1 MDVPRLLRPLSRV
14 PRWAI
19 FGFALIG
26 LVLQA
31 FGLYWDIWRH
41 VVVGRES
48 FFTPPHLVLYAGF
61 AYVALAGIV
70 GSVSGAIAP
79 RWAGPRVRIVGLWL
93 PVEFLLIGT
102 GALFQAVAFPWD
114 EAWHRLVAE
123 GLVSETFW
131 SPPHVMAIAGG
142 IVSTFGFFLAVVL
155 ERTRWNGARPALG
168 LVGVALGAGLLLF
181 SLQVLLGPMDFATS
195 FNGQVLRDAIAY
207 PTGVSLAA
215 PAVLVLAVLAG
226 RRPGLATVSAAI
238 YTGLRSLMV
247 VGAFALPPPILFLA
261 PAVDLA
267 FLVLGP
273 RKFGL
278 VAATITGGMW
288 AVLFYV
294 VYLVVRG
301 FAVDALFVALFSFTV
316 FIAGTVSSGIG
327 FGVGR
332 IVQKLE
338 SSAATSPGPIVPS
351 AAMPVS

>member
-19 FGFALIG
+19 FGFALTG
-26 LVLQA
+26 LLLQA

-79 RWAGPRVRIVGLWL
+79 RWAGPRVRIVGLL
-93 PVEFLLIGT
+93 VPVEFLLIGT

-142 IVSTFGFFLAVVL
+142 IVSTFGFLLAVVL
-155 ERTRWNGARPALG
+155 ERTRWNGARTVLG
-168 LVGVALGAGLLLF
+168 LVSVALGAGLLLF

-215 PAVLVLAVLAG
+215 PAVLVVAASRPF
-226 RRPGLATVSAAI
+226 RRRSTPACDRSWSSA
-238 YTGLRSLMV
+238 RSPCHRRSCSW
-247 VGAFALPPPILFLA
+247 LPPSIWCSSSSALEDSDSSP
-261 PAVDLA
+261 
-267 FLVLGP
+267 P
-273 RKFGL
+273 RSR
-278 VAATITGGMW
+278 VA
-288 AVLFYV
+288 
-294 VYLVVRG
+294 RG
-301 FAVDALFVALFSFTV
+301 RSSSTSFT
-316 FIAGTVSSGIG
+316 
-327 FGVGR
+327 
-332 IVQKLE
+332 
-338 SSAATSPGPIVPS
+338 
-351 AAMPVS
+351 

>member
-19 FGFALIG
+19 FGFALTG
-26 LVLQA
+26 LLLQA

-79 RWAGPRVRIVGLWL
+79 RWAGPRVRIVGLL
-93 PVEFLLIGT
+93 VPVEFLLIGT

-114 EAWHRLVAE
+114 EAWHRLAAE

-155 ERTRWNGARPALG
+155 ERTRWNGARTALG
-168 LVGVALGAGLLLF
+168 LVSVALGAGLLLF
-181 SLQVLLGPMDFATS
+181 SLQVLLGPMDFATT

-215 PAVLVLAVLAG
+215 PPSSFSRSSPVVVPASRPF
-226 RRPGLATVSAAI
+226 RR
-238 YTGLRSLMV
+238 RST
-247 VGAFALPPPILFLA
+247 
-261 PAVDLA
+261 PACD
-267 FLVLGP
+267 
-273 RKFGL
+273 RS
-278 VAATITGGMW
+278 W
-288 AVLFYV
+288 
-294 VYLVVRG
+294 
-301 FAVDALFVALFSFTV
+301 
-316 FIAGTVSSGIG
+316 
-327 FGVGR
+327 
-332 IVQKLE
+332 
-338 SSAATSPGPIVPS
+338 SSARSPCLRQSCSWRRWSIWRSSSS
-351 AAMPVS
+351 ALGNSDSSR

>member
-1 MDVPRLLRPLSRV
+1 MDLPRRFRPLSRV

-19 FGFALIG
+19 FGFALTG
-26 LVLQA
+26 LLLQA

-70 GSVSGAIAP
+70 GSVSGAVAP
-79 RWAGPRVRIVGLWL
+79 QWAGPRVRILGLL
-93 PVEFLLIGT
+93 VPVEFLLIGT

-131 SPPHVMAIAGG
+131 SPPHIMAIAGG
-142 IVSTFGFFLAVVL
+142 IVSTFGFFVAVVL
-155 ERTRWNGARPALG
+155 ERTRWNGARTALG

-181 SLQVLLGPMDFATS
+181 GVQVLLGPMDFATT

-207 PTGVSLAA
+207 PTGVSLAT

-226 RRPGLATVSAAI
+226 RRAGVATFSAAV

-247 VGAFALPPPILFLA
+247 VGEFAPPPPILVVA
-261 PAVDLA
+261 PLVDLA

-278 VAATITGGMW
+278 TPATMTGGLW
-288 AVLFYV
+288 AVLFYI
-294 VYLVVRG
+294 VYLILRG
-301 FAVDALFVALFSFTV
+301 VAVDALFVALFSFTV
-316 FIAGTVSSGIG
+316 FIAGIVSAGAG
-327 FGVGR
+327 FGVGL

-338 SSAATSPGPIVPS
+338 SSAATTS
-351 AAMPVS
+351 AAMTPAVAIPAS

>member
-14 PRWAI
+14 PRWSI

-26 LVLQA
+26 LLLQA

-61 AYVALAGIV
+61 GYVALAGLV
-70 GSVSGAIAP
+70 G
-79 RWAGPRVRIVGLWL
+79 
-93 PVEFLLIGT
+93 
-102 GALFQAVAFPWD
+102 
-114 EAWHRLVAE
+114 
-123 GLVSETFW
+123 
-131 SPPHVMAIAGG
+131 
-142 IVSTFGFFLAVVL
+142 
-155 ERTRWNGARPALG
+155 RTRRTGARPAMG
-168 LVGVALGAGLLLF
+168 LVGVALGAGVLLF
-181 SLQVLLGPMDFATS
+181 SLQVLLGPMDFASS
-195 FNGQVLRDAIAY
+195 FTGQVLRDAIAY

-273 RKFGL
+273 RNFGL
-278 VAATITGGMW
+278 VA
-288 AVLFYV
+288 
-294 VYLVVRG
+294 
-301 FAVDALFVALFSFTV
+301 
-316 FIAGTVSSGIG
+316 
-327 FGVGR
+327 
-332 IVQKLE
+332 
-338 SSAATSPGPIVPS
+338 
-351 AAMPVS
+351 

>member
-19 FGFALIG
+19 FGFALTG
-26 LVLQA
+26 LLLQA

-79 RWAGPRVRIVGLWL
+79 RWAGPRVRIVGLL
-93 PVEFLLIGT
+93 VPVEFLLIGT

-155 ERTRWNGARPALG
+155 ERRRWNGARTALG
-168 LVGVALGAGLLLF
+168 LVSVALGAGLLLF
-181 SLQVLLGPMDFATS
+181 SLQVLLGPMDFATT

-226 RRPGLATVSAAI
+226 RRAGVATLSAAI

-261 PAVDLA
+261 PVVDLA
-267 FLVLGP
+267 FLVLGT

-278 VAATITGGMW
+278 VAATITGGTW

-294 VYLVVRG
+294 VYLVLRG

-316 FIAGTVSSGIG
+316 FIAGTVSSGMG
-327 FGVGR
+327 FAVGR

-338 SSAATSPGPIVPS
+338 NSAAISSRPMVPS
-351 AAMPVS
+351 GAMPVI

>member
-19 FGFALIG
+19 FGFALTG
-26 LVLQA
+26 LLLQA

-61 AYVALAGIV
+61 GYVALAGIV
-70 GSVSGAIAP
+70 GSIAGESAP
-79 RWAGPRVRIVGLWL
+79 RWAGPRVRIVGLL
-93 PVEFLLIGT
+93 VPIEFLLIGT
-102 GALFQAVAFPWD
+102 GALFQALAFPWD

-123 GLVSETFW
+123 GLVTETFW

-142 IVSTFGFFLAVVL
+142 IVSTFGFFVAVAL
-155 ERTRWNGARPALG
+155 ERIRWNGARSGLG
-168 LVGVALGAGLLLF
+168 LLAVGIGAGLLLF
-181 SLQVLLGPMDFATS
+181 SLQVLLGPMDFATT

-215 PAVLVLAVLAG
+215 PAVLVLAVL
-226 RRPGLATVSAAI
+226 
-238 YTGLRSLMV
+238 
-247 VGAFALPPPILFLA
+247 
-261 PAVDLA
+261 
-267 FLVLGP
+267 VLGT

-278 VAATITGGMW
+278 VAATITGGTW

-294 VYLVVRG
+294 VYLVLRG

-316 FIAGTVSSGIG
+316 FIAGTVSSGMG
-327 FGVGR
+327 FAVGR

-338 SSAATSPGPIVPS
+338 NSAAISSRPMVPS
-351 AAMPVS
+351 GAMPVS

>member
-1 MDVPRLLRPLSRV
+1 
-14 PRWAI
+14 
-19 FGFALIG
+19 
-26 LVLQA
+26 
-31 FGLYWDIWRH
+31 
-41 VVVGRES
+41 
-48 FFTPPHLVLYAGF
+48 
-61 AYVALAGIV
+61 
-70 GSVSGAIAP
+70 
-79 RWAGPRVRIVGLWL
+79 
-93 PVEFLLIGT
+93 
-102 GALFQAVAFPWD
+102 
-114 EAWHRLVAE
+114 
-123 GLVSETFW
+123 
-131 SPPHVMAIAGG
+131 
-142 IVSTFGFFLAVVL
+142 
-155 ERTRWNGARPALG
+155 
-168 LVGVALGAGLLLF
+168 
-181 SLQVLLGPMDFATS
+181 
-195 FNGQVLRDAIAY
+195 LRDAIAY

-278 VAATITGGMW
+278 VAATITGGTW

-294 VYLVVRG
+294 VYLVLRG

-316 FIAGTVSSGIG
+316 FIAGTVSAGIG

-338 SSAATSPGPIVPS
+338 SSAAISPGPIVPS

>member
-1 MDVPRLLRPLSRV
+1 MCRWFFFFFNDTATTEIYTTYDTLSLHD
-14 PRWAI
+14 
-19 FGFALIG
+19 ALPI
-26 LVLQA
+26 
-31 FGLYWDIWRH
+31 
-41 VVVGRES
+41 
-48 FFTPPHLVLYAGF
+48 
-61 AYVALAGIV
+61 
-70 GSVSGAIAP
+70 
-79 RWAGPRVRIVGLWL
+79 
-93 PVEFLLIGT
+93 
-102 GALFQAVAFPWD
+102 
-114 EAWHRLVAE
+114 
-123 GLVSETFW
+123 
-131 SPPHVMAIAGG
+131 HVMAIAGG

-294 VYLVVRG
+294 VYLVLRG

-338 SSAATSPGPIVPS
+338 SSAAISPGPIVPS